1 MERLKRITAINV
13 NPFLTKID
21 FHVAKNTKILTF
33 PDSDTRFPDFFLTFS
48 KLLFFLTTGPPNPD
62 FS

>member
-13 NPFLTKID
+13 DPFLTKID
-21 FHVAKNTKILTF
+21 FHVAKKYE
-33 PDSDTRFPDFFLTFS
+33 
-48 KLLFFLTTGPPNPD
+48 NPD

>member
-33 PDSDTRFPDFFLTFS
+33 PDSDTRFPDFQNCCFS
-48 KLLFFLTTGPPNPD
+48 
-62 FS
+62 